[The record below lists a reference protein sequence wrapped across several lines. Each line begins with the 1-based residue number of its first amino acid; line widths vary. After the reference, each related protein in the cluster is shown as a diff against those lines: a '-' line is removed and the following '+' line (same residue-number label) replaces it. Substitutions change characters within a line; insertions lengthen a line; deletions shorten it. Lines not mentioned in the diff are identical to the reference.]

1 MPWEL
6 VRTLLDVPLTVTV
19 AVLMT
24 LPEVLAVGV
33 VTPPWPYLPP
43 LPLLLLV
50 VGVVPPVVYVV
61 PDPVVV
67 PPQAAKRVTS
77 VANTRILHLERNRAH
92 ELKKGVYMLFAS
104 FASRN
109 VSKKNES

>member
-1 MPWEL
+1 M
-6 VRTLLDVPLTVTV
+6 LLDVPLIVTV

-24 LPEVLAVGV
+24 LPDVLAVGV

-67 PPQAAKRVTS
+67 LPQAAKRMTS
-77 VANTRILHLERNRAH
+77 VANTRILHQERNLAR
-92 ELKKGVYMLFAS
+92 ELNRGVYMLFAS

-109 VSKKNES
+109 LSKKKDS